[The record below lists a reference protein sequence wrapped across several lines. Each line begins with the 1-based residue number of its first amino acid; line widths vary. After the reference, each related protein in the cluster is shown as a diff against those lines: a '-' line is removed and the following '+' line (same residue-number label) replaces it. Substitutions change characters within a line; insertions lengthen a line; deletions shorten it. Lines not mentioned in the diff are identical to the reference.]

1 MSTDKSLRETVN
13 IALDAVERLLDE
25 VWTLRDARVRMKK
38 QIRALRDKIKR
49 LEEKNDK
56 KEDDDN

>member
-25 VWTLRDARVRMKK
+25 VWTLRDARVKMKK
-38 QIRALRDKIKR
+38 QIRTLRDKIKR

>member
-38 QIRALRDKIKR
+38 QIRTLRDKIKR

>member
-1 MSTDKSLRETVN
+1 VSTDKSLRETVN

-38 QIRALRDKIKR
+38 QIRTLRDKIKR

>member
-25 VWTLRDARVRMKK
+25 VFMLRDARVKMKK
-38 QIRALRDKIKR
+38 QIRTLRDKIKR

>member
-1 MSTDKSLRETVN
+1 MSATKSLRETID
-13 IALDAVERLLDE
+13 IALDAVERLLEE
-25 VWTLRDARVRMKK
+25 VCTLRDTRAKMKM
-38 QIRALRDKIKR
+38 QIATLRNKIER

>member
-1 MSTDKSLRETVN
+1 MSDAKSLRETIN
-13 IALDAVERLLDE
+13 IALDAVEGLLDE
-25 VWTLRDARVRMKK
+25 VWTLRDARVKMKM
-38 QIRALRDKIKR
+38 QIATLRDKVKR

>member
-1 MSTDKSLRETVN
+1 VSIDKSLRETIN

-25 VWTLRDARVRMKK
+25 VWTLRDARVKTKK
-38 QIRALRDKIKR
+38 QIRTLRDKIKR

>member
-1 MSTDKSLRETVN
+1 MSDAKSLRETIN
-13 IALDAVERLLDE
+13 IALDAVEGLLDE
-25 VWTLRDARVRMKK
+25 VWTLRDARVKMKK
-38 QIRALRDKIKR
+38 QIRTLRDKVKR

>member
-1 MSTDKSLRETVN
+1 VSTDKSLRETVN

-25 VWTLRDARVRMKK
+25 VFMLRDARVKMKK
-38 QIRALRDKIKR
+38 QIRTLRDKIKR

>member
-25 VWTLRDARVRMKK
+25 VWTLRDARVKMKK
-38 QIRALRDKIKR
+38 QIRTLRDKIKR

-56 KEDDDN
+56 KEDDDS

>member
-1 MSTDKSLRETVN
+1 VSTDKSLRETVN

-25 VWTLRDARVRMKK
+25 VWTLRDARVKMKK
-38 QIRALRDKIKR
+38 QIRTLRDKIKR

-56 KEDDDN
+56 KEDDDS